1 MMSEPRSLFEQWKAG
16 HTALTFESWL
26 VKHIKELEGEMKAF
40 QSGAD
45 RATKIFV
52 DHIAKLEAQ
61 IEALRGGVQ
70 IALYDYS
77 DCMEDAKRYMLEHHN
92 IAALGEQE

>member
-1 MMSEPRSLFEQWKAG
+1 MFTDRIE
-16 HTALTFESWL
+16 
-26 VKHIKELEGEMKAF
+26 ELEGEMKAF
-40 QSGAD
+40 QAGAD